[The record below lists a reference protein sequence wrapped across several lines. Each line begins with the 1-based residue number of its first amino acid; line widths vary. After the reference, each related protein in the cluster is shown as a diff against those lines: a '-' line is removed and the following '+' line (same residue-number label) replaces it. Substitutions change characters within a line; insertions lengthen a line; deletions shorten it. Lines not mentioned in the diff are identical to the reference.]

1 MLTLFHPASGQVRAE
16 AVESAPNSVLH
27 PWLMGEL
34 GRILQD
40 LPEPTTEQAAFWGHS
55 WADWG
60 LGEEAVHYGWP
71 SPRIIL
77 VWDNLAGHHTTDMV
91 SWCYRQG
98 ILPLYTP
105 LGGSWLNMAESVQ
118 RIIVRRA
125 LAGQHP
131 QSADEIKDWLAA
143 TLRGWNA
150 DPTPFCWGGKRWER
164 RQRFRERHAL
174 GASRAFTRRPVRRR
188 WQDDRAKAVH
198 RVT

>member
-16 AVESAPNSVLH
+16 TVDSAPNSVLH
-27 PWLMGEL
+27 PWLQGEL
-34 GRILQD
+34 SQILQA
-40 LPEPTTEQAAFWGHS
+40 LPEPTTEQSSGWGHS

-60 LGEEAVHYGWP
+60 LGEEAAHYGWR
-71 SPRIIL
+71 SPRMIL
-77 VWDNLAGHHTTDMV
+77 VWDNLAGHYTADMV
-91 SWCYRQG
+91 VWCHHQG

-131 QSADEIKDWLAA
+131 QSAEQIKDWLAA
-143 TLRGWNA
+143 TVRGWNA

-164 RQRFRERHAL
+164 RRRFRERHAL
-174 GASRAFTRRPVRRR
+174 GASRAFTRRPIRRR
-188 WQDDRAKAVH
+188 WQNNRTELIREAA
-198 RVT
+198 